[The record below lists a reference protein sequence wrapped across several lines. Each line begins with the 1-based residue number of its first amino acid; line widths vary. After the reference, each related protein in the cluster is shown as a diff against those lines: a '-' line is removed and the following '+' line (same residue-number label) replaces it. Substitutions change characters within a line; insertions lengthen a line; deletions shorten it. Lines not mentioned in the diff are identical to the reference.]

1 MRLDQHWG
9 KPVFRCPS
17 YILVAFDGRRGF
29 SWQVTYS
36 LHGIA
41 TDAVLL
47 VHVFNVFCEY
57 QKHVLIGYH
66 MVCPF
71 FFYCFHIFPYSVH
84 FISISET
91 CGDNEETIQKATTG
105 SVFQQ
110 AVHEVHSTRF
120 IPPWLQPPL
129 H

>member
-1 MRLDQHWG
+1 VNIKNMFWLDIIWFAH
-9 KPVFRCPS
+9 
-17 YILVAFDGRRGF
+17 I
-29 SWQVTYS
+29 
-36 LHGIA
+36 
-41 TDAVLL
+41 
-47 VHVFNVFCEY
+47 
-57 QKHVLIGYH
+57 
-66 MVCPF
+66 F
-71 FFYCFHIFPYSVH
+71 FIVSIFFPYSVH